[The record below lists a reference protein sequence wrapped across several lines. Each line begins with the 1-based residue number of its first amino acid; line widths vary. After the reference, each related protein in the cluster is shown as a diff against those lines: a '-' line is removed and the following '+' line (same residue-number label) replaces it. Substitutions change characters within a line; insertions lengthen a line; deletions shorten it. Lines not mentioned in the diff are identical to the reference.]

1 MSDVIVRKVG
11 NIFSENGLMKDKMI
25 IVEIRKER
33 TSMELLEKVLD
44 DNNLFEAYKQ
54 VYKNKGTSGVDDITV
69 EELGQY
75 MYLHK
80 EEIKEQI
87 RNRKYKPSSVRRVYI
102 PKDNGDKRGLGIPTV
117 VDRLIQ
123 QAIVQVLSPIYE
135 QQFSETSF
143 GFRPNR
149 SCEMAI
155 IKLLEYFN
163 DGYTWIVDIDLQKFF
178 DTVCHDK
185 LISIIMKTVH
195 DGELVSLI
203 RKYLVSGVMEKGV
216 VSPTKVGTPQGG
228 NLSPLLSNIMLNE
241 LDKELEKRG
250 LRFTRYAD
258 DCIIVVQSEK
268 AANRVMESITKFIKK
283 KLGLKVNVEKSKI
296 ARPNQIKYLGFGF
309 YYTKTGKIKPKSHLK
324 SIQKFKR
331 KLKQLTKRSWSI
343 SLRDRII
350 KLNQVIRGW
359 INYFRIADMKTC
371 MSSISE
377 HLRRRIRCII
387 WKQWKTCKHRYKCLL
402 RLGVSKE
409 KARRTSYS
417 RASYWH
423 NSMSIVVSVAISNE
437 RLKRKGLV
445 FPLDYYLKVHTV
457 I

>member
-1 MSDVIVRKVG
+1 MLKL
-11 NIFSENGLMKDKMI
+11 E
-25 IVEIRKER
+25 RKEQ
-33 TSMELLEKVLD
+33 SMELLEKVLD
-44 DNNLFEAYKQ
+44 DNNLFKAYEQ
-54 VYKNKGTSGVDDITV
+54 VYKNKGASGVDGLTV
-69 EELGQY
+69 DELCY
-75 MYLHK
+75 YLYKHK
-80 EEIKEQI
+80 EEIKWQI
-87 RNRKYKPSSVRRVYI
+87 RNRKYKPSPVRRIYI
-102 PKDNGDKRGLGIPTV
+102 PKENGDKRGLGIPTV
-117 VDRLIQ
+117 VDRVIQ

-135 QQFSETSF
+135 KQFSETSY

-185 LISIIMKTVH
+185 LISIIMKTIH

-203 RKYLVSGVMEKGV
+203 RKYLVSGVMENGI

-268 AANRVMESITKFIKK
+268 AANRVMESITRFIEK
-283 KLGLKVNVEKSKI
+283 KLGLKVNVEKSKV
-296 ARPNQIKYLGFGF
+296 ARPTDIKYLGFGF
-309 YYTKTGKIKPKSHLK
+309 YQTKTGIIKPKPHLK
-324 SIQKFKR
+324 SVNKFKR

-343 SLRDRII
+343 SLENRII

-359 INYFRIADMKTC
+359 INYFRIADMK
-371 MSSISE
+371 I
-377 HLRRRIRCII
+377 HLSNITSHLNRRIRCII
-387 WKQWKTCKHRYKCLL
+387 WKQWKTPKHRIKYLEQ
-402 RLGVSKE
+402 LGIDKGT
-409 KARRTSYS
+409 ARSCSYA
-417 RASYWH
+417 RKSYWCTSKCIPIH
-423 NSMSIVVSVAISNE
+423 KAISNE

-445 FPLDYYLKVHTV
+445 MPLDHYLKVHTL

>member
-1 MSDVIVRKVG
+1 
-11 NIFSENGLMKDKMI
+11 MKDKVI

-33 TSMELLEKVLD
+33 TSMELLERVLD
-44 DNNLFEAYKQ
+44 DKNLYKAYKQ
-54 VYKNKGTSGVDDITV
+54 VYKNKGTSGVDGVTV
-69 EELGQY
+69 DELGRY

-87 RNRKYKPSSVRRVYI
+87 RNRKYKPSPVRRVYI
-102 PKDNGDKRGLGIPTV
+102 PKENGDKRGLGIPTV

-135 QQFSETSF
+135 QQFSETCY
-143 GFRPNR
+143 GFRPNC
-149 SCEMAI
+149 SCETAI

-203 RKYLVSGVMEKGV
+203 RKYLVSGVMENGV
-216 VSPTKVGTPQGG
+216 VIPTKVGTPQGG

-268 AANRVMESITKFIKK
+268 AANRVMESITKFIEK
-283 KLGLKVNVEKSKI
+283 KLGLKVNIEKSKV
-296 ARPNQIKYLGFGF
+296 AKPDEIKYLGFGF
-309 YYTKTGKIKPKSHLK
+309 YYTQTGKIKPKPHLK

-343 SLRDRII
+343 SLKERII
-350 KLNQVIRGW
+350 RLNEVIRGW
-359 INYFRIADMKTC
+359 INYFRIADMEFDMTTIG
-371 MSSISE
+371 S
-377 HLRRRIRCII
+377 HLRRRIRCTI
-387 WKQWKTCKHRYKCLL
+387 WKQWKNCKHREECLIK
-402 RLGVSKE
+402 LGISKN
-409 KARRTSYS
+409 KAKRTAYS

-423 NSMSIVVSVAISNE
+423 NSKSLVINVAISNK
-437 RLKRKGLV
+437 RLQQKGLV
-445 FPLDYYLKVHTV
+445 FPLDHYLEVHTA

>member
-1 MSDVIVRKVG
+1 
-11 NIFSENGLMKDKMI
+11 
-25 IVEIRKER
+25 
-33 TSMELLEKVLD
+33 MELLEKVLD
-44 DNNLFEAYKQ
+44 DKNLFEAYKQ
-54 VYKNKGTSGVDDITV
+54 VYKNKGTSGVDGVTV
-69 EELGQY
+69 DELGKY

-87 RNRKYKPSSVRRVYI
+87 RTRKYKPSPVKRVYI
-102 PKDNGDKRGLGIPTV
+102 PKENGDKRGLGIPTV

-135 QQFSETSF
+135 EQFSETSY

-155 IKLLEYFN
+155 IKLLEYLK
-163 DGYTWIVDIDLQKFF
+163 DGYTWIVDIDLEKFF

-185 LISIIMKTVH
+185 LISIIMKTIH

-203 RKYLVSGVMEKGV
+203 RKYLVSGVMENGV
-216 VSPTKVGTPQGG
+216 INPTKVGTPQGG

-268 AANRVMESITKFIKK
+268 AANRVMESITRFIEK
-283 KLGLKVNVEKSKI
+283 KLGLKVNVEKSKV

-309 YYTKTGKIKPKSHLK
+309 YYTKTGIIKPKPHLK
-324 SIQKFKR
+324 SIQKIKR
-331 KLKQLTKRSWSI
+331 KLKQLTKRGWSI
-343 SLRDRII
+343 SLDDRIV

-359 INYFRIADMKTC
+359 INYFRIADMKKNLIDIT
-371 MSSISE
+371 S
-377 HLRRRIRCII
+377 HLNRRIRCII
-387 WKQWKTCKHRYKCLL
+387 WKQWKVSIKRINCLVK
-402 RLGVSKE
+402 LGIDVE
-409 KARRTSYS
+409 QAKALSYS
-417 RASYWH
+417 RKSYWNTSH
-423 NSMSIVVSVAISNE
+423 NPTIDKAISNE

-445 FPLDYYLKVHTV
+445 FPLDHYLKVHTV

>member
-1 MSDVIVRKVG
+1 MA
-11 NIFSENGLMKDKMI
+11 N
-25 IVEIRKER
+25 VEIRKER
-33 TSMELLEKVLD
+33 TSMELLEKVLSD
-44 DNNLFEAYKQ
+44 KNLFEAYKQ
-54 VYKNKGTSGVDDITV
+54 VYKNKGASGVDGITV
-69 EELGQY
+69 DELGTY

-87 RNRKYKPSSVRRVYI
+87 RNRKYKPSPVRRVYI
-102 PKDNGDKRGLGIPTV
+102 PKENGEKRGLGIPTV
-117 VDRLIQ
+117 VDRVIQ

-135 QQFSETSF
+135 QQFSETSY

-185 LISIIMKTVH
+185 LISIIMKTIH

-203 RKYLVSGVMEKGV
+203 RKYLVSGVMEDGIIT
-216 VSPTKVGTPQGG
+216 PTKIGTPQGG

-268 AANRVMESITKFIKK
+268 AANRVMESITKFIEK
-283 KLGLKVNVEKSKI
+283 KLGLKVNAEKSKV

-309 YYTKTGKIKPKSHLK
+309 YYTKTGIIKPKPHLK

-331 KLKQLTKRSWSI
+331 KLKQLTKRNWSI
-343 SLRDRII
+343 SLEERII

-359 INYFRIADMKTC
+359 INYFKIGNMK
-371 MSSISE
+371 MHMIRISE
-377 HLRRRIRCII
+377 HLRRRIRCIM
-387 WKQWKTCKHRYKCLL
+387 WKQWKIPDKRILELVK
-402 RLGVSKE
+402 LGANKE
-409 KARRTSYS
+409 QAKAISYT
-417 RASYWH
+417 RKSYW
-423 NSMSIVVSVAISNE
+423 NTSMFISIYITNKI
-437 RLKRKGLV
+437 LNQKGLV
-445 FPLDYYLKVHTV
+445 SPIEHYLRVHTE

>member
-1 MSDVIVRKVG
+1 MER
-11 NIFSENGLMKDKMI
+11 IFIKILKRLMI
-25 IVEIRKER
+25 NVEIRKER
-33 TSMELLEKVLD
+33 TSMEILEKVLED
-44 DNNLFEAYKQ
+44 KNLFEAYKQ
-54 VYKNKGTSGVDDITV
+54 VYKNRGASGIDGLTVDD
-69 EELGQY
+69 LGYY
-75 MYLHK
+75 MYEHK

-87 RNRKYKPSSVRRVYI
+87 RNRKYNPNPVRRVYI

-135 QQFSETSF
+135 KQFSDTSY

-163 DGYTWIVDIDLQKFF
+163 DGYTWVVDIDLQKFF

-185 LISIIMKTVH
+185 LISIIMKTIH

-203 RKYLVSGVMEKGV
+203 RKYLVSGVMENGV

-268 AANRVMESITKFIKK
+268 AANRVMESITKFIEK
-283 KLGLKVNVEKSKI
+283 KLGLKVNIEKSKV
-296 ARPNQIKYLGFGF
+296 ARPNQIKYLGYGF
-309 YYTKTGKIKPKSHLK
+309 YYTSTGKIKLKPHLK

-331 KLKQLTKRSWSI
+331 KLKQLTKRSLSI
-343 SLRDRII
+343 SLNERIE

-359 INYFRIADMKTC
+359 INYFKIADMKRNMQIIT
-371 MSSISE
+371 S
-377 HLRRRIRCII
+377 HLNRRIRCII
-387 WKQWKTCKHRYKCLL
+387 WKQWKCSSKRIESLIK
-402 RLGVSKE
+402 LGCNKE
-409 KARRTSYS
+409 KAKALAYS
-417 RASYWH
+417 RKSYW
-423 NSMSIVVSVAISNE
+423 NSSLYISIYITNE
-437 RLKRKGLV
+437 KLQRKGLL
-445 FPLDYYLKVHTV
+445 FPIDHYLKVHTE

>member
-1 MSDVIVRKVG
+1 MT
-11 NIFSENGLMKDKMI
+11 N
-25 IVEIRKER
+25 VEIRKER
-33 TSMELLEKVLD
+33 TSMELLEKVLN
-44 DNNLFEAYKQ
+44 DNNLFEAYKK
-54 VYKNKGTSGVDDITV
+54 VYKNKGTSGVDGITID
-69 EELGQY
+69 ELGYY

-87 RNRKYKPSSVRRVYI
+87 RNRKYKPSPVKRVYI

-117 VDRLIQ
+117 VDGVIQ

-135 QQFSETSF
+135 KQFSETSY

-163 DGYTWIVDIDLQKFF
+163 DGYTWVVDIDLQKFF

-185 LISIIMKTVH
+185 LISIIMKTIH

-250 LRFTRYAD
+250 LKFTRYAD

-268 AANRVMESITKFIKK
+268 AANRVMESITKFIEK

-296 ARPNQIKYLGFGF
+296 ARPNQIKYLGYGF
-309 YYTKTGKIKPKSHLK
+309 YYTKTGIVKPKPHLK

-331 KLKQLTKRSWSI
+331 KLKQITKRSWSL
-343 SLRDRII
+343 SLDERII

-359 INYFRIADMKTC
+359 INYFRIADMKAY
-371 MSSISE
+371 MARISK

-387 WKQWKTCKHRYKCLL
+387 WKQWKIPRKRIAALVK
-402 RLGVSKE
+402 LGASIE
-409 KARRTSYS
+409 QAKAIAFS
-417 RASYWH
+417 RKSYW
-423 NSMSIVVSVAISNE
+423 NTSRFISIYITNE
-437 RLKRKGLV
+437 RIKQKGLV
-445 FPLDYYLKVHTV
+445 SPLEHYLKVHTV

>member
-1 MSDVIVRKVG
+1 
-11 NIFSENGLMKDKMI
+11 MI
-25 IVEIRKER
+25 NVEIRKER

-44 DNNLFEAYKQ
+44 DWNLYKAYEQ
-54 VYKNKGTSGVDDITV
+54 VYKNKGASGVDGVTV
-69 EELGQY
+69 DELGYY
-75 MYLHK
+75 MYKHK
-80 EEIKEQI
+80 EGIKEQI
-87 RNRKYKPSSVRRVYI
+87 RNRKYKPSPVRRVYI
-102 PKDNGDKRGLGIPTV
+102 PKENGDKRGLGIPTV
-117 VDRLIQ
+117 VDRVIQ

-135 QQFSETSF
+135 KQFSEASY

-149 SCEMAI
+149 SCEKAI

-163 DGYTWIVDIDLQKFF
+163 EGYTWVVDIDLQKFF

-185 LISIIMKTVH
+185 LIAIIMKTIH

-203 RKYLVSGVMEKGV
+203 RKYLVSGVMENGV
-216 VSPTKVGTPQGG
+216 VSSTDIGTPQGG

-268 AANRVMESITKFIKK
+268 AAQRVMESITRFIEN

-309 YYTKTGKIKPKSHLK
+309 YYTKTGKIKPKPHLK
-324 SIQKFKR
+324 SLQKFKR
-331 KLKQLTKRSWSI
+331 RLKQLTKRNWSI
-343 SLRDRII
+343 SLKERIV

-359 INYFRIADMKTC
+359 INYFRIADMKG
-371 MSSISE
+371 
-377 HLRRRIRCII
+377 HLTDITSHLNRRIRCII
-387 WKQWKTCKHRYKCLL
+387 WKQWKCSKKRVDSLVK
-402 RLGVSKE
+402 LGCNKE
-409 KARRTSYS
+409 KAKAIAFS
-417 RASYWH
+417 RKSYW
-423 NSMSIVVSVAISNE
+423 NSSLYLNVFITNN
-437 RLKRKGLV
+437 RLKQKGLV
-445 FPLDYYLKVHTV
+445 LPLEHYLKVHTV

>member
-1 MSDVIVRKVG
+1 
-11 NIFSENGLMKDKMI
+11 MI
-25 IVEIRKER
+25 NVEIRKER

-44 DNNLFEAYKQ
+44 DKNLFEAYKQ
-54 VYKNKGTSGVDDITV
+54 VYKNKGASGVDGVTV
-69 EELGQY
+69 DELGKY
-75 MYLHK
+75 IYLHK

-87 RNRKYKPSSVRRVYI
+87 RKRKYKPSPVRRVYI
-102 PKDNGDKRGLGIPTV
+102 PKENGDKRGLGIPTV

-135 QQFSETSF
+135 EQFSETSY

-149 SCEMAI
+149 SCEKAI

-185 LISIIMKTVH
+185 LISIIMKTIH

-203 RKYLVSGVMEKGV
+203 RKYLVSGVMENGI

-250 LRFTRYAD
+250 LRFVRYAD
-258 DCIIVVQSEK
+258 DCIIVVRSEK
-268 AANRVMESITKFIKK
+268 SANRVMENITKFIEK
-283 KLGLKVNVEKSKI
+283 KLGLKVNVEKSKV
-296 ARPNQIKYLGFGF
+296 ARPNQIKYLGYGF
-309 YYTKTGKIKPKSHLK
+309 YYTKTGIIKTKPHLK

-331 KLKQLTKRSWSI
+331 KLKQITKRNYSI
-343 SLRDRII
+343 SLNERII

-359 INYFRIADMKTC
+359 INYFRIADMKEQIKNIT
-371 MSSISE
+371 S
-377 HLRRRIRCII
+377 HLNRRIRCII
-387 WKQWKTCKHRYKCLL
+387 WKQWKTCNHRYKCLL
-402 RLGVSKE
+402 KLGISKE
-409 KARRTSYS
+409 KAKRTAYS

-423 NSMSIVVSVAISNE
+423 NSKSIVLHVAISN
-437 RLKRKGLV
+437 KRIKQKGLV
-445 FPLDYYLKVHTV
+445 LPLDYYLKVHTV

>member
-1 MSDVIVRKVG
+1 
-11 NIFSENGLMKDKMI
+11 
-25 IVEIRKER
+25 
-33 TSMELLEKVLD
+33 MELLEKVLD
-44 DNNLFEAYKQ
+44 DKNLFEAYKQ
-54 VYKNKGTSGVDDITV
+54 VYKNKGASGVDGVTV
-69 EELGQY
+69 DELGKY
-75 MYLHK
+75 IYLHK

-87 RNRKYKPSSVRRVYI
+87 RKRKYKPSPVRRVYI
-102 PKDNGDKRGLGIPTV
+102 PKENGDKRGLGIPTV

-135 QQFSETSF
+135 EQFSETSY

-185 LISIIMKTVH
+185 LISIIMKTIH

-203 RKYLVSGVMEKGV
+203 RKYLVSGVMENGI

-250 LRFTRYAD
+250 LRFVRYAD
-258 DCIIVVQSEK
+258 DCIIVVRSEK
-268 AANRVMESITKFIKK
+268 SANRVMENITKFIEK
-283 KLGLKVNVEKSKI
+283 KLGLKVNVEKSKV
-296 ARPNQIKYLGFGF
+296 ARPNQIKYLGYGF
-309 YYTKTGKIKPKSHLK
+309 YYTKTGIIKTKPHLK

-331 KLKQLTKRSWSI
+331 KLKQITKRNYSI
-343 SLRDRII
+343 SLNERIV

-359 INYFRIADMKTC
+359 INYFRIADMKEQIKNIT
-371 MSSISE
+371 S
-377 HLRRRIRCII
+377 HLNRRIRCII
-387 WKQWKTCKHRYKCLL
+387 WKQWKTCNHRYKCLL
-402 RLGVSKE
+402 KLGISKE
-409 KARRTSYS
+409 KAKRTAYS

-423 NSMSIVVSVAISNE
+423 NSKSIVLHVAISN
-437 RLKRKGLV
+437 KRIKQKGLV
-445 FPLDYYLKVHTV
+445 LPLDYYLKVHTV

>member
-1 MSDVIVRKVG
+1 
-11 NIFSENGLMKDKMI
+11 
-25 IVEIRKER
+25 
-33 TSMELLEKVLD
+33 MELLEKVLD

-54 VYKNKGTSGVDDITV
+54 VYKNKGASGVDGVTV
-69 EELGQY
+69 DELGKY

-80 EEIKEQI
+80 EEIKGQI
-87 RNRKYKPSSVRRVYI
+87 RKRKYKPSPVRRVYI
-102 PKDNGDKRGLGIPTV
+102 PKENGDKRGLGIPTV

-135 QQFSETSF
+135 RRFSETSY
-143 GFRPNR
+143 GFRPKR

-155 IKLLEYFN
+155 VKLLEYFN

-185 LISIIMKTVH
+185 LISIIMKTIH

-203 RKYLVSGVMEKGV
+203 RKYLVSGVMENGV
-216 VSPTKVGTPQGG
+216 VNPTKVGTPQGG

-258 DCIIVVQSEK
+258 DCIIVVKSEK
-268 AANRVMESITKFIKK
+268 AANRVMESITKFIEK
-283 KLGLKVNVEKSKI
+283 KLGLKVNAEKSKV
-296 ARPNQIKYLGFGF
+296 ARPNQIKYLGYGF
-309 YYTKTGKIKPKSHLK
+309 YYTKTGIIKPKPHLK

-331 KLKQLTKRSWSI
+331 KLKQLTKRSYSI
-343 SLRDRII
+343 ALDERIV

-359 INYFRIADMKTC
+359 INYFRVADMKEQLKNIT
-371 MSSISE
+371 S
-377 HLRRRIRCII
+377 HLNRRIRCII
-387 WKQWKTCKHRYKCLL
+387 WKQWKTCNHRYKCLL
-402 RLGVSKE
+402 KLGISKE
-409 KARRTSYS
+409 RAKRTAYS

-423 NSMSIVVSVAISNE
+423 NSMSIVLHVAISNK
-437 RLKRKGLV
+437 RLRQKGLV
-445 FPLDYYLKVHTV
+445 LPLDHYLKVHTV

>member
-1 MSDVIVRKVG
+1 MT
-11 NIFSENGLMKDKMI
+11 N
-25 IVEIRKER
+25 VEIRKER

-44 DNNLFEAYKQ
+44 DKNLYEAYKQ
-54 VYKNKGTSGVDDITV
+54 VYKNKGTSGVDGVTV
-69 EELGQY
+69 NELGRY

-87 RNRKYKPSSVRRVYI
+87 RNRKYKPNPVKRVYI
-102 PKDNGDKRGLGIPTV
+102 PKENGDKRGLGIPTV

-123 QAIVQVLSPIYE
+123 QAIVQILSPIYE
-135 QQFSETSF
+135 QQFSETSY

-155 IKLLEYFN
+155 TKLLEYFN

-185 LISIIMKTVH
+185 LISIVMKTVH

-203 RKYLVSGVMEKGV
+203 RKYLVSGVMENGV
-216 VSPTKVGTPQGG
+216 VRPTKVGTPQGG

-258 DCIIVVQSEK
+258 DCVIVVQSEK
-268 AANRVMESITKFIKK
+268 AANRVMESVTKFIEK
-283 KLGLKVNVEKSKI
+283 KLGLKVNLEKSKV
-296 ARPNQIKYLGFGF
+296 ARPSQIKYLGFGF
-309 YYTKTGKIKPKSHLK
+309 YYTTTGIIKPKPHLK

-331 KLKQLTKRSWSI
+331 KLKQITKRSWS
-343 SLRDRII
+343 LPLNERIV

-359 INYFRIADMKTC
+359 INYFRIADMKGNMIHIT
-371 MSSISE
+371 S
-377 HLRRRIRCII
+377 HLNRRIRCII
-387 WKQWKTCKHRYKCLL
+387 WKQWKTCRHRYESLL
-402 RLGVSKE
+402 KLGVTKE
-409 KARRTSYS
+409 KAKRTAYS

-423 NSMSIVVSVAISNE
+423 NSKSIVLHVAISNE

-445 FPLDYYLKVHTV
+445 SPLDHYLKVHTV

>member
-1 MSDVIVRKVG
+1 MT
-11 NIFSENGLMKDKMI
+11 N
-25 IVEIRKER
+25 VEIRKER

-44 DNNLFEAYKQ
+44 DKNLFDAYKQ
-54 VYKNKGTSGVDDITV
+54 VYKNKGTSGVDGITV
-69 EELGQY
+69 DELGYY
-75 MYLHK
+75 MFEHK
-80 EEIKEQI
+80 EKIKEQI
-87 RNRKYKPSSVRRVYI
+87 RTRKYKPSPVRRVYI
-102 PKDNGDKRGLGIPTV
+102 PKENGDKRGLGIPTV

-123 QAIVQVLSPIYE
+123 QAIVQVLTPIYE
-135 QQFSETSF
+135 KQFSETSY

-163 DGYTWIVDIDLQKFF
+163 DGYTWVVDIDLQKFF

-203 RKYLVSGVMEKGV
+203 RKYLISGVMENGV

-268 AANRVMESITKFIKK
+268 AANRVMESITKFIEK
-283 KLGLKVNVEKSKI
+283 KLGLKVNVEKSKV

-309 YYTKTGKIKPKSHLK
+309 YYIKTGIIKPKPHLK

-343 SLRDRII
+343 SLDERII

-359 INYFRIADMKTC
+359 INYFRIADMKGN
-371 MSSISE
+371 MEMIGG
-377 HLRRRIRCII
+377 HLRHRIRCGI
-387 WKQWKTCKHRYKCLL
+387 WKQWKTPQKRMKCLIK
-402 RLGVSKE
+402 LGLDKDTAKSC
-409 KARRTSYS
+409 SYS
-417 RASYWH
+417 RKSYWQTSH
-423 NSMSIVVSVAISNE
+423 CIPIDRAISND

-445 FPLDYYLKVHTV
+445 FPLDHYLKVHT
-457 I
+457 II

>member
-1 MSDVIVRKVG
+1 
-11 NIFSENGLMKDKMI
+11 
-25 IVEIRKER
+25 
-33 TSMELLEKVLD
+33 MELLEKVLD
-44 DNNLFEAYKQ
+44 DKNLFEAYKQ
-54 VYKNKGTSGVDDITV
+54 VYKNKGTSGVDGITV
-69 EELGQY
+69 NELGLY

-87 RNRKYKPSSVRRVYI
+87 RNRKYKPSPVRRVYI

-117 VDRLIQ
+117 IDRVIQ

-135 QQFSETSF
+135 KQFSETSY

-163 DGYTWIVDIDLQKFF
+163 DGYTWVVDIDLEKFF

-185 LISIIMKTVH
+185 LISIIMKTIH

-203 RKYLVSGVMEKGV
+203 RKYLVSGVVENGI
-216 VSPTKVGTPQGG
+216 VSPTKEGTPQGG

-268 AANRVMESITKFIKK
+268 AANRVMESITKFIEK
-283 KLGLKVNVEKSKI
+283 KLGLKVNVEKSKV
-296 ARPNQIKYLGFGF
+296 AKPNQIKYLGFGF
-309 YYTKTGKIKPKSHLK
+309 YHTKTGKIKPKPHLK

-343 SLRDRII
+343 SLNERII
-350 KLNQVIRGW
+350 RLNQVIRGW
-359 INYFRIADMKTC
+359 INYFKIADMQQK
-371 MSSISE
+371 MRDIGE
-377 HLRRRIRCII
+377 HLRHRIRCII
-387 WKQWKTCKHRYKCLL
+387 WKQWKIPKHRMECLIK
-402 RLGVSKE
+402 LGINKDTSKACAY
-409 KARRTSYS
+409 ARK
-417 RASYWH
+417 SYWAT
-423 NSMSIVVSVAISNE
+423 SRVLPIQTAISNK
-437 RLKRKGLV
+437 RLKQKGLV
-445 FPLDYYLKVHTV
+445 MPLDHYLKVHTV

>member
-1 MSDVIVRKVG
+1 
-11 NIFSENGLMKDKMI
+11 
-25 IVEIRKER
+25 
-33 TSMELLEKVLD
+33 MELLEKVLD
-44 DNNLFEAYKQ
+44 DKNLFEAYKQ
-54 VYKNKGTSGVDDITV
+54 VYKNKGASGVDGVTV
-69 EELGQY
+69 DELGKY
-75 MYLHK
+75 IYLHK

-87 RNRKYKPSSVRRVYI
+87 RKRKYKPSPVRRVYI
-102 PKDNGDKRGLGIPTV
+102 PKENGDKRGLGIPTV

-135 QQFSETSF
+135 EQFSETSY

-149 SCEMAI
+149 SCEKAI

-185 LISIIMKTVH
+185 LISIIMKTIH

-203 RKYLVSGVMEKGV
+203 RKYLVSGVMENGI

-250 LRFTRYAD
+250 LRFVRYAD
-258 DCIIVVQSEK
+258 DCIIVVRSEK
-268 AANRVMESITKFIKK
+268 SANRVMENITKFIEK
-283 KLGLKVNVEKSKI
+283 KLGLKVNVEKSKV
-296 ARPNQIKYLGFGF
+296 ARPNQIKYLGYGF
-309 YYTKTGKIKPKSHLK
+309 YYTKTGIIKTKPHLK

-331 KLKQLTKRSWSI
+331 KLKQITKRNYSI
-343 SLRDRII
+343 SLNERIV

-359 INYFRIADMKTC
+359 INYFRIADMKEQIKNIT
-371 MSSISE
+371 S
-377 HLRRRIRCII
+377 HLNRRIRCII
-387 WKQWKTCKHRYKCLL
+387 WKQWKTCNHRYKCLL
-402 RLGVSKE
+402 KLGISKE
-409 KARRTSYS
+409 KAKRTAYS

-423 NSMSIVVSVAISNE
+423 NSKSIVLHVAISN
-437 RLKRKGLV
+437 KRIKQKGLV
-445 FPLDYYLKVHTV
+445 LPLDYYLKVHTV

>member
-1 MSDVIVRKVG
+1 MT
-11 NIFSENGLMKDKMI
+11 N
-25 IVEIRKER
+25 VEIRKER
-33 TSMELLEKVLD
+33 TSMELLEKVLN
-44 DNNLFEAYKQ
+44 DNNLFEAYKK
-54 VYKNKGTSGVDDITV
+54 VYKNKGTSGVDGITID
-69 EELGQY
+69 ELGYY

-87 RNRKYKPSSVRRVYI
+87 RNRKYKPSPVKRVYI

-117 VDRLIQ
+117 VDRVIQ

-135 QQFSETSF
+135 KQFSETSY

-163 DGYTWIVDIDLQKFF
+163 DGYTWVVDIDLQKFF

-185 LISIIMKTVH
+185 LISIIMKTIH

-250 LRFTRYAD
+250 LKFTRYAD

-268 AANRVMESITKFIKK
+268 AANRVMESITKFIEK

-296 ARPNQIKYLGFGF
+296 ARPNQIKYLGYGF
-309 YYTKTGKIKPKSHLK
+309 YYTKTGIVKPKPHLK

-331 KLKQLTKRSWSI
+331 KLKQITKRSWSL
-343 SLRDRII
+343 SLDERII

-359 INYFRIADMKTC
+359 INYFRIADMKAY
-371 MSSISE
+371 MARISK

-387 WKQWKTCKHRYKCLL
+387 WKQWKIPRKRIAALVK
-402 RLGVSKE
+402 LGASIE
-409 KARRTSYS
+409 QAKAIAFS
-417 RASYWH
+417 RKSYW
-423 NSMSIVVSVAISNE
+423 NTSRFISIYITNE
-437 RLKRKGLV
+437 RIKQKGLV
-445 FPLDYYLKVHTV
+445 SPLEHYLKVHTV

>member
-1 MSDVIVRKVG
+1 MT
-11 NIFSENGLMKDKMI
+11 N
-25 IVEIRKER
+25 VEIRKER
-33 TSMELLEKVLD
+33 TSMELLEKVLN

-54 VYKNKGTSGVDDITV
+54 VYKNKGASGVDGVTV
-69 EELGQY
+69 DELGHY

-87 RNRKYKPSSVRRVYI
+87 RNRKYKPSPVRRVYI

-123 QAIVQVLSPIYE
+123 QAIVQILSPIYE
-135 QQFSETSF
+135 RQFSKTSY

-155 IKLLEYFN
+155 IKLLEYLN
-163 DGYTWIVDIDLQKFF
+163 DGYTWVIDIDLQKFF

-185 LISIIMKTVH
+185 LISIIMKTIH

-203 RKYLVSGVMEKGV
+203 RKYLVSGVMENGV

-250 LRFTRYAD
+250 LKFTRYAD

-268 AANRVMESITKFIKK
+268 AANRVMESITKFIEK

-309 YYTKTGKIKPKSHLK
+309 YYTKTGIIKPKPHLK

-331 KLKQLTKRSWSI
+331 KLKQITKRSWSI
-343 SLRDRII
+343 SLDERII

-359 INYFRIADMKTC
+359 INYFRIADMKMHMKDIT
-371 MSSISE
+371 S
-377 HLRRRIRCII
+377 HLNRRIRCIV
-387 WKQWKTCKHRYKCLL
+387 WKQWKIPKKRIHALVK
-402 RLGVSKE
+402 LGANIE
-409 KARRTSYS
+409 QAKAIAFS
-417 RASYWH
+417 RKSYW
-423 NSMSIVVSVAISNE
+423 NTSMYISIFITNN
-437 RLKRKGLV
+437 RLKQKGLM
-445 FPLDYYLKVHTV
+445 FPLDHYLKVHIV

>member
-1 MSDVIVRKVG
+1 
-11 NIFSENGLMKDKMI
+11 
-25 IVEIRKER
+25 
-33 TSMELLEKVLD
+33 MELLEKVLD
-44 DNNLFEAYKQ
+44 DKNLFEAYKQ
-54 VYKNKGTSGVDDITV
+54 VYKNKGASGVDGVTV
-69 EELGQY
+69 DELGKY

-87 RNRKYKPSSVRRVYI
+87 RNRKYKPSPVRRVYI
-102 PKDNGDKRGLGIPTV
+102 PKENGDKRGLGIPTV

-123 QAIVQVLSPIYE
+123 QAIVQVLNPIYE
-135 QQFSETSF
+135 EQFSETSY

-149 SCEMAI
+149 TCEMAI

-185 LISIIMKTVH
+185 LISIIMKTIH
-195 DGELVSLI
+195 EGELVSLI
-203 RKYLVSGVMEKGV
+203 RKYLVSGVMENGV
-216 VSPTKVGTPQGG
+216 ISQTKVGTPQGG

-241 LDKELEKRG
+241 LDKELDVRG
-250 LRFTRYAD
+250 LRYTRYAD
-258 DCIIVVQSEK
+258 DCIIVVKSEK
-268 AANRVMESITKFIKK
+268 AANRVMESITRFIEK
-283 KLGLKVNVEKSKI
+283 KLGLKVNAEKSKV

-309 YYTKTGKIKPKSHLK
+309 YFTKTGIIKPKPHLK

-343 SLRDRII
+343 ALDERIP

-359 INYFRIADMKTC
+359 INYFRISDMKVYMKNT
-371 MSSISE
+371 SE

-387 WKQWKTCKHRYKCLL
+387 WKQWKTCEHRYKSLL
-402 RLGVSKE
+402 KLGVSRE
-409 KARRTSYS
+409 KARRASYS

-423 NSMSIVVSVAISNE
+423 NSMSIILSVAISNE

-445 FPLDYYLKVHTV
+445 SPLDHYLKVHNV

>member
-1 MSDVIVRKVG
+1 
-11 NIFSENGLMKDKMI
+11 
-25 IVEIRKER
+25 
-33 TSMELLEKVLD
+33 MELLEKVLN

-54 VYKNKGTSGVDDITV
+54 VYKNKGTSGVDGVTV
-69 EELGQY
+69 DELGKY
-75 MYLHK
+75 MYLYK
-80 EEIKEQI
+80 EEIKDQI
-87 RNRKYKPSSVRRVYI
+87 RKRKYKPSPVRRVYI
-102 PKDNGDKRGLGIPTV
+102 PKENGDKRGLGIPTV

-135 QQFSETSF
+135 KEFSETSY
-143 GFRPNR
+143 GFRPKR

-155 IKLLEYFN
+155 VKLLEYFN

-185 LISIIMKTVH
+185 LISIVMKTIH

-203 RKYLVSGVMEKGV
+203 RKYLVSGVMENGV

-258 DCIIVVQSEK
+258 DCIIVVKSEK
-268 AANRVMESITKFIKK
+268 AANRVMESITKFIEK
-283 KLGLKVNVEKSKI
+283 KLGLKVNVEKSKV
-296 ARPNQIKYLGFGF
+296 ARPNQIKYLGYGF
-309 YYTKTGKIKPKSHLK
+309 YYTKTGIVKPKPHLK
-324 SIQKFKR
+324 SVQKFKR
-331 KLKQLTKRSWSI
+331 KLKQLTKRSWNI
-343 SLRDRII
+343 SLEERIV

-359 INYFRIADMKTC
+359 INYFRVADMKEQLKNIT
-371 MSSISE
+371 S
-377 HLRRRIRCII
+377 HLNRRIRCII
-387 WKQWKTCKHRYKCLL
+387 WKQWKTCNHRYKCLL
-402 RLGVSKE
+402 KLGISKE

-423 NSMSIVVSVAISNE
+423 NSMSIVLHVAISNK
-437 RLKRKGLV
+437 RLRQKGLV
-445 FPLDYYLKVHTV
+445 FPLDHYLIVHTE

>member
-1 MSDVIVRKVG
+1 MLKL
-11 NIFSENGLMKDKMI
+11 E
-25 IVEIRKER
+25 RKER
-33 TSMELLEKVLD
+33 SMELLEKVLN
-44 DNNLFEAYKQ
+44 DNNLYEAYKQ
-54 VYKNKGTSGVDDITV
+54 IYKNKGASGVDGVTV
-69 EELGQY
+69 DELGTY
-75 MYLHK
+75 MYKHK
-80 EEIKEQI
+80 AEIKEQI
-87 RNRKYKPSSVRRVYI
+87 RTRKYKPSPVRRVYI
-102 PKDNGDKRGLGIPTV
+102 PKENGDKRGLGIPTV

-135 QQFSETSF
+135 KQFSETSY
-143 GFRPNR
+143 GFRPGR

-185 LISIIMKTVH
+185 LISIIMKTIH

-203 RKYLVSGVMEKGV
+203 RKYLVSGVMENGV

-268 AANRVMESITKFIKK
+268 AANRVMESITKFIEK
-283 KLGLKVNVEKSKI
+283 KLGLKVNVEKSKV
-296 ARPNQIKYLGFGF
+296 ARPKEIKYLGFGF
-309 YYTKTGKIKPKSHLK
+309 YYTKTGIIKPKPHLK

-343 SLRDRII
+343 SLEERII

-359 INYFRIADMKTC
+359 INYFRIADMK
-371 MSSISE
+371 MHMIRLSE
-377 HLRRRIRCII
+377 HLRRRIRCIM
-387 WKQWKTCKHRYKCLL
+387 WKQWKIPDKRILELVK
-402 RLGVSKE
+402 LGANKE
-409 KARRTSYS
+409 QAKAISYT
-417 RASYWH
+417 RKSYW
-423 NSMSIVVSVAISNE
+423 NTSIFISIYITNKI
-437 RLKRKGLV
+437 LNQKGLV
-445 FPLDYYLKVHTV
+445 SPIEHYLRIHTE